1 MAISSPGLGSGLDV
15 NGIVSQ
21 LMSVEQQPLVRLNQK
36 EAQVQAEI
44 SAYGT
49 LKSGLSSLQTAMEK
63 LTDAETFQATK
74 ATSSDSDVFT
84 VSSDTNA
91 VTSSYNV
98 TVNRLAQQHK
108 LGSAEF
114 ASTDTFGGTA
124 GDELTLT
131 VGSASFTLDL
141 STAKTLEEI
150 QSAINTES
158 NDTGVTAG
166 LITGDSGNQTLV
178 LTSGATG
185 YDNRVQLSF
194 GGSLDASTFNFSM
207 LNRDADD
214 QLLGG
219 EAELDASLTVDGVSV
234 TRASNSISDV
244 IDGLTLDLQSAG
256 QASVSIATDTG
267 VAKGA
272 VSGFVAAYNSLKGQ
286 LSTLSASGASGSVLR
301 NIENQIRGVLNTKI
315 TGLGDYSYISELGV
329 TTNSDTGKLEFDSE
343 TLVTAL
349 EDAPDSVTGFFSDED
364 SGFAVGFGSLL
375 EGFVQSGGTIDS
387 IIEGGNNRIDSI
399 ERSRESLER
408 RLEDIE
414 ARYLREFGV
423 LDGLIANM
431 STTSEYLTSQLDIL
445 SNLAG
450 GGRNNN

>member
-63 LTDAETFQATK
+63 LADPDTFQATR

-84 VSSDTNA
+84 ASSDTDA

-108 LGSAEF
+108 LGADEF
-114 ASTDTFGGTA
+114 ASTATFGGTA

-131 VGSASFTLDL
+131 VGTKSFTLDL
-141 STAKTLEEI
+141 STAMTLGEI

-158 NDTGVTAG
+158 NGTGVTAG
-166 LITGDSGNQTLV
+166 LITGDSGNQALV
-178 LTSGATG
+178 LTSGSSG
-185 YDNRVQLSF
+185 YENRVQLSY
-194 GGSLDASTFNFSM
+194 GGSLNASSFNFSM
-207 LNRDADD
+207 LNRDDND
-214 QLLGG
+214 QLLAS

-234 TRASNSISDV
+234 TRASNTIDDAV
-244 IDGLTLDLQSAG
+244 DGLTLNLQGTG
-256 QASVSIATDTG
+256 QANVSIAQDMAA
-267 VAKGA
+267 AKSA
-272 VSGFVAAYNSLKGQ
+272 VSGFVQSYNSLKDQ
-286 LSTLSASGASGSVLR
+286 LSTLDASGASRSVLR
-301 NIENQIRGVLNTKI
+301 NIENQLRGVLNNGI

-343 TLVTAL
+343 TLVSAL
-349 EDAPDSVTGFFSDED
+349 EDAPDSVMGFFSDETG
-364 SGFAVGFGSLL
+364 GFASRFDTLL
-375 EGFVQSGGTIDS
+375 GGFVQSGGTIDS
-387 IIEGGNNRIDSI
+387 IIEGGNNRIEGI

-408 RLEDIE
+408 RLEGIE
-414 ARYLREFGV
+414 ARYLREFSA
-423 LDGLIANM
+423 LDGLIAGM
-431 STTSEYLTSQLDIL
+431 STTSDYLTSQLDML
-445 SNLAG
+445 SNLASG
-450 GGRNNN
+450 NKK

>member
-15 NGIVSQ
+15 SGIVSQ
-21 LMSVEQQPLVRLNQK
+21 LMSLERQPLVRLNQK
-36 EAQVQAEI
+36 EAQAQAEI
-44 SAYGT
+44 SAYGA
-49 LKSGLSSLQTAMEK
+49 LKSGLSSLQKAMEK
-63 LTDAETFQATK
+63 LADPETFQATK
-74 ATSSDSDVFT
+74 ATSSDVDVFT
-84 VSSDTNA
+84 VTSDTDA
-91 VTSSYNV
+91 LTSLYNV

-108 LGSAEF
+108 LGSGEF
-114 ASTDTFGGTA
+114 ASTTTFGGAA

-131 VGSASFTLDL
+131 VGSDSFTLDL

-150 QSAINTES
+150 QSAINVGS
-158 NDTGVTAG
+158 NETGVTAG

-178 LTSGATG
+178 LTSGSTG

-194 GGSLDASTFNFSM
+194 GGSLNASTFNFSM

-214 QLLGG
+214 QLLAS

-244 IDGLTLDLQSAG
+244 IDGLTMNLKSAG
-256 QASVSIATDTG
+256 QANVSIAADSA
-267 VAKGA
+267 VAKSA
-272 VSGFVAAYNSLKGQ
+272 VSGFVAAYNSLRDQ
-286 LSTLSASGASGSVLR
+286 LSTLGANGASGSVLR
-301 NIENQIRGVLNTKI
+301 NIENQIRDVLNTGI
-315 TGLGDYSYISELGV
+315 SGLGDYSYISELGV

-349 EDAPDSVTGFFSDED
+349 EEAPDSVIGFFSDD
-364 SGFAVGFGSLL
+364 SSGFAVGFSSLL
-375 EGFVQSGGTIDS
+375 EGYVQSGGTIDG
-387 IIEGGNNRIDSI
+387 IIDGSNNRIEGI

-408 RLEDIE
+408 RLEAIE
-414 ARYLREFGV
+414 ARYLKEFGV
-423 LDGLIANM
+423 LDGLIASM
-431 STTSEYLTSQLDIL
+431 STTSDYLASQLDIL

>member
-15 NGIVSQ
+15 SGIVSQ

-36 EAQVQAEI
+36 EARVQAEI

-49 LKSGLSSLQTAMEK
+49 LKSSLSSLQTAMGK
-63 LTDAETFQATK
+63 LADPDTFQATR
-74 ATSSDSDVFT
+74 ATSSDSDVLT
-84 VSSDTNA
+84 VSSDTDA

-108 LGSAEF
+108 LGADEFSSSA
-114 ASTDTFGGTA
+114 TFGGTA
-124 GDELTLT
+124 GDELTLS
-131 VGSASFTLDL
+131 VGTESFTLDL
-141 STAKTLEEI
+141 STAMTLGEI

-158 NDTGVTAG
+158 NGTGVTAG
-166 LITGDSGNQTLV
+166 LISGDSGNQTLV
-178 LTSGATG
+178 LTSGSSG
-185 YDNRVQLSF
+185 YENRVQLSY
-194 GGSLDASTFNFSM
+194 GGSLNASSFNFSM
-207 LNRDADD
+207 LNRDDSD
-214 QLLGG
+214 QLLAS

-256 QASVSIATDTG
+256 QASVSIAADSA
-267 VAKGA
+267 VAKSA
-272 VSGFVAAYNSLKGQ
+272 VSGFVEAYNGLKDQ

-301 NIENQIRGVLNTKI
+301 NIENQLRGVLNNGI

-343 TLVTAL
+343 TLVSAL
-349 EDAPDSVTGFFSDED
+349 EDAPDSVMGFFSNEAD
-364 SGFAVGFGSLL
+364 GFASRFDTLL
-375 EGFVQSGGTIDS
+375 EGFVQSGGTIDT
-387 IIEGGNNRIDSI
+387 IIEGGNNRIDGI

-408 RLEDIE
+408 RLEGIE

-423 LDGLIANM
+423 LDGLIASM
-431 STTSEYLTSQLDIL
+431 TTTSDYLTSQLNIL

-450 GGRNNN
+450 GGGNNN

>member
-63 LTDAETFQATK
+63 LADPDTFQATR

-84 VSSDTNA
+84 ASSDTDA

-108 LGSAEF
+108 LGADEF
-114 ASTDTFGGTA
+114 ASTATFGGTA

-131 VGSASFTLDL
+131 VGTKSFTLDL
-141 STAKTLEEI
+141 STAMTLGEI

-158 NDTGVTAG
+158 NGTGVTAG
-166 LITGDSGNQTLV
+166 LITGDSGNQALV
-178 LTSGATG
+178 LTSGSSG
-185 YDNRVQLSF
+185 YENRVQLSY
-194 GGSLDASTFNFSM
+194 GGSLNASSFNFSM
-207 LNRDADD
+207 LNRDDNA
-214 QLLGG
+214 QLLAS

-234 TRASNSISDV
+234 TRASNTIDDAV
-244 IDGLTLDLQSAG
+244 DGLTLNLQGTG
-256 QASVSIATDTG
+256 QANVSIAQDMAA
-267 VAKGA
+267 AKSA
-272 VSGFVAAYNSLKGQ
+272 VSGFVQSYNSLKDQ
-286 LSTLSASGASGSVLR
+286 LSTLDASGASRSVLR
-301 NIENQIRGVLNTKI
+301 NIENQLRGILNSGI

-343 TLVTAL
+343 TLVSAL
-349 EDAPDSVTGFFSDED
+349 EDAPDSVMGFFSDETG
-364 SGFAVGFGSLL
+364 GFASRFDTLL
-375 EGFVQSGGTIDS
+375 GGFVQSGGTIDS
-387 IIEGGNNRIDSI
+387 IIEGGNNRIEGI

-408 RLEDIE
+408 RLEGIE
-414 ARYLREFGV
+414 ARYLREFSA
-423 LDGLIANM
+423 LDGLIAGM
-431 STTSEYLTSQLDIL
+431 STTSDYLTSQLDML
-445 SNLAG
+445 SNLASG
-450 GGRNNN
+450 NKK